1 MARKNGISEKQENI
15 LEVIWNYL
23 QDKSRPPT
31 VREIVSEANISST
44 SVVDY
49 NLGKLEDKGLI
60 TREPGVSR
68 GLQVTEN
75 GRMLLEGVR
84 AHVRRV
90 TNMIT
95 IPLVGD
101 IVASEPVTIGHDDFN
116 SYDPELD
123 VVELSESML
132 PDKNLDSIFALRVR
146 GDSMID
152 AMVSNGDVVI
162 LRQTKEARDG
172 DMVAVWLPESGEMTL
187 KNFYKEGNQVR
198 LQPANPHMDPIYVHA
213 GNVEVQGKVMMVV
226 RNTA

>member
-1 MARKNGISEKQENI
+1 MAKKNGISEKQENI

-31 VREIVSEANISST
+31 VREIVSEAHISST

-68 GLQVTEN
+68 GLQMTEQ

-84 AHVRRV
+84 AHVRQV

-101 IVASEPVTIGHDDFN
+101 IVASEPVAIGHDDF
-116 SYDPELD
+116 STYDPELD
-123 VVELSESML
+123 FVEFSESML
-132 PDKNLDSIFALRVR
+132 PDKNLESIYALRVR

-152 AMVSNGDVVI
+152 AMVSDGDVVV
-162 LRQTKEARDG
+162 LRQTQEARDG

-187 KNFYKEGNQVR
+187 KHFFKEGNQVR
-198 LQPANPHMDPIYVHA
+198 LQPANPNMKAIYVHA
-213 GNVEVQGKVMMVV
+213 RNVEVQGKVMMVV